1 MTDPFELAF
10 ECQEN
15 WERMPEVAP
24 GQRRCERCSETV
36 VDLSRL
42 TRKQA
47 LAVVGGPNP
56 PCVSFLKRDGA
67 PVFARPT
74 WGSGL
79 VAAAAGLLA
88 ACATPAEEP
97 SCELAPEPVVEEPLL
112 GDGLPTAPL
121 VTEPIG
127 APMPITVVPQNVTD
141 TARAGDAN
149 DVDGASG
156 GVTATG
162 HRTPGISR
170 VRGRMPHYTRT
181 AGVPPRRDP
190 NAR

>member
-1 MTDPFELAF
+1 MADPFELAF

-47 LAVVGGPNP
+47 LAIVQAPDP
-56 PCVSFLKRDGA
+56 PCVSYLKRDGD

-88 ACATPAEEP
+88 ACAAPADEP

-121 VTEPIG
+121 VTGPIG
-127 APMPITVVPQNVTD
+127 APMPATVVPQNVTD
-141 TARAGDAN
+141 TARAGDRN
-149 DVDGASG
+149 DLDGTSG
-156 GVTATG
+156 GI
-162 HRTPGISR
+162 TPASHNGPVHVR

-181 AGVPPRRDP
+181 AGVPPRTDRNVP
-190 NAR
+190 